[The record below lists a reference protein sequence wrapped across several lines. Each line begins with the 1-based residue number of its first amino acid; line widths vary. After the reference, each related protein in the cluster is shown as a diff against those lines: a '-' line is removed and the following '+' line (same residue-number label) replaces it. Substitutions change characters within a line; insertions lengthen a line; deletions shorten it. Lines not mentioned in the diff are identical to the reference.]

1 MSAMTADTVL
11 DRLEEATRAAI
22 ALARQLAAAR
32 TGDDDEWLR
41 MPPPRGGRCPISKWS
56 RTKLYALSKDGHLRT
71 KSVQGARYYAGADVR
86 RLLAG

>member
-41 MPPPRGGRCPISKWS
+41 MPPPRGGRS
-56 RTKLYALSKDGHLRT
+56 KLYALSKDGRLRT